1 MENKKNVKNLH
12 INLVIIKVKKLY
24 CTIESAICDL
34 IKIPLRKLVCVAL
47 KRKINVTAA
56 WLCTNAGKSYKCWA

>member
-1 MENKKNVKNLH
+1 MKRIKSVKSLQLNL
-12 INLVIIKVKKLY
+12 LIIKEKKLY
-24 CTIESAICDL
+24 FRIESAIYDL
-34 IKIPLRKLVCVAL
+34 IKIPLRKLACVAL